1 MPKSQLN
8 VENVCSLLK
17 YTNILRGEKD
27 MTLEKNKIY
36 NGDCIE
42 GMKRLDDKSIDMILC
57 DLPYGTTQCRWDEI
71 IPFHLLWEQY
81 KRIIKDNGAIVL
93 TASQPFTTKLINSN
107 FKWFRYEWIWKKEN
121 HVTGFPNA
129 NRMPL
134 KNHENICVFYKKLP
148 TYNPQGLIKIKP
160 KQVKRDPKMQALGQ
174 QNKTLNKFH
183 VKKYKNFP
191 KSVVSFKRDLRTFH
205 PTQKPESLFEYLIK
219 TYTIEGEIVLDNCM
233 GSCTTAIA
241 ADNTNRNWIGFELE
255 REYCEKGLIRTNV
268 NRERLGL
275 MPTEVQELND

>member
-1 MPKSQLN
+1 
-8 VENVCSLLK
+8 
-17 YTNILRGEKD
+17 
-27 MTLEKNKIY
+27 MTPQKNTLY

-42 GMKRLDDKSIDMILC
+42 GMKHIDDKSIDMILC

-71 IPFHLLWEQY
+71 IPFDQLWEQY

-134 KNHENICVFYKKLP
+134 KNHENICVFYRKLP

-160 KQVKRDPKMQALGQ
+160 KQVKRKPSMKALGDR
-174 QNKTLNKFH
+174 NDTLNKIH
-183 VKKYKNFP
+183 VVRYKNYP
-191 KSVVSFKRDLRTFH
+191 KSVVSFPRDKRTFH
-205 PTQKPESLFEYLIK
+205 PTQKPEDLFEYLIK
-219 TYTIEGEIVLDNCM
+219 TYTNEGEIVLDCM
-233 GSCTTAIA
+233 GSCTTAVA
-241 ADNTNRNWIGFELE
+241 ADNANRNWIGFEIE
-255 REYCEKGLIRTNV
+255 SEYCHKGKERINA
-268 NRERLGL
+268 NRERIGL
-275 MPTEVQELND
+275 PSVDVKTLDNK